1 MVPVCQAIFCTLNP
15 ADVLHPFTLY
25 FSNNGQS
32 SQVFRL
38 AALTP
43 GLGHALRQS
52 ELARVVAEDP
62 LAATRAFYQHVR
74 HFAADLLCCTI
85 DPRDLDADNLAATG
99 CRGIFGPVAAFFGA
113 VEPQLRGS
121 LHIHILLYLHGF
133 GSPQALARFEQS
145 RPLLEAALAAW
156 VQSIL
161 QTSVEQVADT
171 WCLNPD
177 AALACLRP
185 LPYSDWQRQAVG
197 EDMDEYV
204 HLTSTGWR
212 AAGSPDAFV
221 PSPGPWYGPA
231 AVTATADDCDSSFIP
246 YPREYLAWGPEAPQT
261 AFQESLLWD
270 YRASLLACQMHS
282 CRAKTCA
289 KGWLGRHG
297 FCRLGFWHWQDVSSP
312 ARPHHWMR
320 RHGQELRCPA
330 LVRELPPGLG
340 TFETERHHHWVAR
353 HNLAIL
359 LTRQRPGRES

>member
-1 MVPVCQAIFCTLNP
+1 MYATSLPISSAVP
-15 ADVLHPFTLY
+15 
-25 FSNNGQS
+25 
-32 SQVFRL
+32 
-38 AALTP
+38 LTP
-43 GLGHALRQS
+43 
-52 ELARVVAEDP
+52 
-62 LAATRAFYQHVR
+62 ATWMP
-74 HFAADLLCCTI
+74 TI
-85 DPRDLDADNLAATG
+85 LQLQA
-99 CRGIFGPVAAFFGA
+99 A
-113 VEPQLRGS
+113 VEFLVLSLLFLVPSSLSYEGS

-185 LPYSDWQRQAVG
+185 LPYNDWQRQAVG
-197 EDMDEYV
+197 EDMDECV

-340 TFETERHHHWVAR
+340 TFETERHHHWVALGV
-353 HNLAIL
+353 NLHFRIIY
-359 LTRQRPGRES
+359 TQNGV